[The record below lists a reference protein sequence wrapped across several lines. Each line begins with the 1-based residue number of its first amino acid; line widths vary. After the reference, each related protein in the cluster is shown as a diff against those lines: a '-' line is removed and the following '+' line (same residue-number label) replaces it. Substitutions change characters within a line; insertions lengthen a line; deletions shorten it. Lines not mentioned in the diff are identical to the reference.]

1 MSRRTS
7 ATTPTSGWS
16 TSAGGRFTSRD
27 GAVSNSDSSQRRHAA
42 GRCGN
47 RGRRLRRSGPGRG
60 QVRHPRC
67 RRGTS
72 RRQLTAV
79 EPTGGIRA
87 IESLAERLRQA
98 PEPPT
103 PYKGPGR
110 VERQGRPPGVLRDGP
125 VRPRKFGHVGAV
137 STVVRIEPSAV
148 GSATVAMSA
157 GIQSA
162 VSQDGLA
169 GNEAGADLF
178 GLQKRWCP
186 SERSRRPHQPAGA
199 RSTPRNRQTLQAQA
213 VLTSQRLGD
222 QPSPNTQS
230 TVEGSLINS
239 H

>member
-1 MSRRTS
+1 M
-7 ATTPTSGWS
+7 
-16 TSAGGRFTSRD
+16 
-27 GAVSNSDSSQRRHAA
+27 SNSDSSQRRHAA
-42 GRCGN
+42 GRSGN

-79 EPTGGIRA
+79 EPIGGIRA

-199 RSTPRNRQTLQAQA
+199 RSTVRNRPSLSGSRRESHPPAPTDPGVTISRHRALVILSTRIRTHARSDGFSVSMQLLPEARF
-213 VLTSQRLGD
+213 RLI
-222 QPSPNTQS
+222 
-230 TVEGSLINS
+230 E
-239 H
+239 

>member
-79 EPTGGIRA
+79 EPIGGIRA
-87 IESLAERLRQA
+87 IEPLAERLRQA

-103 PYKGPGR
+103 PYNGPGR

-137 STVVRIEPSAV
+137 STVARIEPSAV

-169 GNEAGADLF
+169 GNEAGAICSGCRKDGALVSAPGDPTNRPGHDLHL
-178 GLQKRWCP
+178 GIVKH
-186 SERSRRPHQPAGA
+186 SRRRQCSPASGSAISLPQTHSQPWKA
-199 RSTPRNRQTLQAQA
+199 R
-213 VLTSQRLGD
+213 
-222 QPSPNTQS
+222 
-230 TVEGSLINS
+230 
-239 H
+239 